1 MCIILKQPHINWL
14 REPDR
19 IPEEETMVEP
29 LDEQILDESLLQPV
43 PKSLVKTRTDGTAKP
58 ILHNIFL

>member
-19 IPEEETMVEP
+19 LPEEETMVEP

-43 PKSLVKTRTDGTAKP
+43 PKSPVKTRIDGTVKP
-58 ILHNIFL
+58 RDVYSP

>member
-19 IPEEETMVEP
+19 LPEEETMVEP
-29 LDEQILDESLLQPV
+29 LDEQILLKQELTEQLNLEMS
-43 PKSLVKTRTDGTAKP
+43 
-58 ILHNIFL
+58 ILHNIFYEISKKQSF